1 MNIKTIVLCALLFLS
16 FVPAAAGDRPYAY
29 WMEETKWTEERTE
42 AQAELKT
49 AWIYLISMRNKCWY
63 FMPDSVISDS
73 VIEDSRVVNEGQMHR
88 IEFFRDGHKTYDYYY
103 ADANGRTIPVLDG
116 VSANNGQ
123 PYSLDEY
130 HFIDTDGLVRFNT
143 LKYIEMVL
151 WCLNVLMSPW
161 MWFVLLVFLIYK
173 GVRFLME

>member
-1 MNIKTIVLCALLFLS
+1 MNVKIITLCALLLLS

-63 FMPDSVISDS
+63 FIPDSVISDS

-88 IEFFRDGHKTYDYYY
+88 IEYFRDGQQTHDFYYR
-103 ADANGRTIPVLDG
+103 DVKGGTIPILQG

-130 HFIDTDGLVRFNT
+130 HYIASDGLIKFSK
-143 LKYIEMVL
+143 LKFVEMVL
-151 WCLNVLMSPW
+151 WCLNVLVSPW
-161 MWFVLLVFLIYK
+161 LWLAVIVLLIYK
-173 GVRFLME
+173 GVRLLRV